1 MTKPEIKLTSP
12 TQLKRLLDRHGVS
25 LNKRLGQNFLV
36 DENHLRR
43 ICQLAD
49 LDPDRRVLEIGA
61 GAGTLTRALAE
72 LAGAVWTIEYDRH
85 LLPVL
90 AETLHGLDNV
100 HLVHGDALA
109 LDLETLVSG
118 GGRAA
123 RVVANLP
130 YYITSPLLFKLLAGW
145 RTWDRIVVMVQR
157 EVAERIVAA
166 PGGKDYGALSVA
178 VGLAGQAR
186 LMAHVPANAF
196 FPRPDVS
203 SSVVLIDLYQCPEQA
218 IDREIFF
225 ALVRSA
231 FRQRRKTLGNSL
243 SAAKELGLS
252 KHQVNAMLMNAGV
265 DPARRA
271 ETLTV
276 AEFKAIAQ
284 VVKSFQA

>member
-1 MTKPEIKLTSP
+1 
-12 TQLKRLLDRHGVS
+12 
-25 LNKRLGQNFLV
+25 
-36 DENHLRR
+36 
-43 ICQLAD
+43 
-49 LDPDRRVLEIGA
+49 
-61 GAGTLTRALAE
+61 
-72 LAGAVWTIEYDRH
+72 
-85 LLPVL
+85 
-90 AETLHGLDNV
+90 
-100 HLVHGDALA
+100 
-109 LDLETLVSG
+109 
-118 GGRAA
+118 
-123 RVVANLP
+123 
-130 YYITSPLLFKLLAGW
+130 
-145 RTWDRIVVMVQR
+145 
-157 EVAERIVAA
+157 
-166 PGGKDYGALSVA
+166 
-178 VGLAGQAR
+178 
-186 LMAHVPANAF
+186 MAHVPANAF